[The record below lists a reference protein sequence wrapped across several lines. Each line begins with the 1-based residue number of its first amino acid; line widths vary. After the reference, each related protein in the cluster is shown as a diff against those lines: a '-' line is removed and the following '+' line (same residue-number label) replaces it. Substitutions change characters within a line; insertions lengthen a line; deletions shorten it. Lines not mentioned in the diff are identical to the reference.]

1 MRTLSQIAAKQY
13 FVSNKFNKKIS
24 PCVLNLSEE
33 YCIEDIALMMPNIL
47 FFFINCM
54 VCCFLVLISSL
65 LYRTQLNQHLAFS
78 SPFLRTLLPQPSPEV
93 SSHISDFRKQPRSD
107 SRANRPDTFPNFDL
121 AAAET
126 LYAPTVAPPHAKT
139 TAERYSEIFGKIIFN
154 TSQRV
159 SKIIKNVEQR
169 RETRHR
175 LRELEAEVQR
185 RMSTTTEFV
194 GLSLDDSADDEDDD
208 KPVSVENVQ
217 PPKLFPF
224 TLSRID
230 FNNLRGLTDAHKQNI
245 RKKIAT
251 SAARLIN
258 PLFHIWFAATRR
270 NLNANNSTNPMS
282 KLNDDDDAENV
293 RTTLTSTPT
302 DVVTSAA
309 QTEEI
314 FNDALVQHTTTAPFD
329 PTQSSNGNDDDI
341 ANSTTIAAELAF
353 RNAFYKY
360 SNLMSREYYK
370 NVKSDDTQSHTI
382 ADDIPLAVAGNLNQ
396 VPMYSSANVDFP
408 IERIDDV
415 TPADDSNNGADNS
428 NEAENVG
435 IFVLEIFGTIVGLG
449 WGAFSQIQSFFTPRN

>member
-1 MRTLSQIAAKQY
+1 MILWSIA
-13 FVSNKFNKKIS
+13 S
-24 PCVLNLSEE
+24 
-33 YCIEDIALMMPNIL
+33 
-47 FFFINCM
+47 FFLYQSF
-54 VCCFLVLISSL
+54 
-65 LYRTQLNQHLAFS
+65 LYRTQLNQHLTFS
-78 SPFLRTLLPQPSPEV
+78 SPFLQTLLPHPSPEV

-107 SRANRPDTFPNFDL
+107 SRADRPDTFPNFDL
-121 AAAET
+121 TAAET
-126 LYAPTVAPPHAKT
+126 VTAPTVTPPHVKT
-139 TAERYSEIFGKIIFN
+139 TAERYSEIFGKIIGN

-185 RMSTTTEFV
+185 RMSTTTEFE

-208 KPVSVENVQ
+208 KPGSVDNVQ

-224 TLSRID
+224 SLSRID
-230 FNNLRGLTDAHKQNI
+230 LNNLRGLTDAHRQNI
-245 RKKIAT
+245 RNKIAT

-258 PLFHIWFAATRR
+258 PLFHIWFAATKR
-270 NLNANNSTNPMS
+270 NLNANNSPNPMS
-282 KLNDDDDAENV
+282 KQQQQLNDDDDAVNI
-293 RTTLTSTPT
+293 RTTFTSTPT
-302 DVVTSAA
+302 DEVASTARE
-309 QTEEI
+309 EEI
-314 FNDALVQHTTTAPFD
+314 FNDALVQLTTTAPFN
-329 PTQSSNGNDDDI
+329 PHQSSNDDDI
-341 ANSTTIAAELAF
+341 ENSTTIASELAY

-370 NVKSDDTQSHTI
+370 NVKSDDTPSHTI
-382 ADDIPLAVAGNLNQ
+382 VDDIPLAVAGNFNH
-396 VPMYSSANVDFP
+396 VPMYHSANADFP

-415 TPADDSNNGADNS
+415 TQADDNTSSGDNS